1 METWFAIL
9 ETIKNQGSSI
19 KYQVLRIYMLK
30 DLFEDL
36 DSQFWENDLNI
47 AHKTITIEGQR
58 AQHTACL
65 KTQTNTHENMFIS
78 YKTPVL
84 AKPWLSVVNIIY
96 IYKT

>member
-19 KYQVLRIYMLK
+19 EYQVLRIHMLK

-47 AHKTITIEGQR
+47 AHKTIVKDKELNTQLVLKHKQIHMQICSY
-58 AQHTACL
+58 HTKL
-65 KTQTNTHENMFIS
+65 QF
-78 YKTPVL
+78 
-84 AKPWLSVVNIIY
+84 
-96 IYKT
+96 

>member
-1 METWFAIL
+1 METWFTIL
-9 ETIKNQGSSI
+9 ETIENQGSSI
-19 KYQVLRIYMLK
+19 EYQVLRIHMLK

-47 AHKTITIEGQR
+47 AHKTIVKDKELNTQLV
-58 AQHTACL
+58 L
-65 KTQTNTHENMFIS
+65 KHMFIS